1 MFHTADVPVVQ
12 ITQLR
17 GVYAQNCGDLLT
29 ITFEHPDHPVK
40 IVQIPDEQ
48 TPSFRSSIVELRQ
61 ELADR
66 ISARY
71 QFERE
76 PSFTKAIIALGA
88 FAAGLNVVVPNG
100 DPGFGPRAHLWP
112 EDVTPK

>member
-1 MFHTADVPVVQ
+1 M
-12 ITQLR
+12 
-17 GVYAQNCGDLLT
+17 LT
-29 ITFEHPDHPVK
+29 IILEPEDGPTK
-40 IVQIPDEQ
+40 IVQIPQEQ
-48 TPSFRSSIVELRQ
+48 LPSFRSAIQEVRD

-88 FAAGLNVVVPNG
+88 FAAGLNAVVPAG

-112 EDVTPK
+112 EDTGK